1 MSSFSTIH
9 LVISCSYRSRA
20 PAINKPLNL
29 SNLLSK
35 RREFPRGRRFR
46 RLMMFGS
53 QMYVREM
60 IRIFGEQIGNANFN
74 NPAAKPDG

>member
-1 MSSFSTIH
+1 
-9 LVISCSYRSRA
+9 
-20 PAINKPLNL
+20 
-29 SNLLSK
+29 
-35 RREFPRGRRFR
+35 
-46 RLMMFGS
+46 MMFGS